1 MRKLL
6 EVAGSS
12 AAISFTRCG
21 YKPLQ
26 SNDEQIKSGCA
37 DVENTFRRSADLRS
51 LLVKTVKAFVT
62 TKQHVMLGAAHACAD
77 Q

>member
-12 AAISFTRCG
+12 ATISFTRCG

-26 SNDEQIKSGCA
+26 SNDEQIKSSRA
-37 DVENTFRRSADLRS
+37 DVEKALQGSADLIS
-51 LLVKTVKAFVT
+51 PLVKTVKAFAT
-62 TKQHVMLGAAHACAD
+62 TEQNVMHGATNACAV

>member
-12 AAISFTRCG
+12 ATISSIRCG

-26 SNDEQIKSGCA
+26 SNDEQIKSGWA
-37 DVENTFRRSADLRS
+37 DVENTLRRSADLSS
-51 LLVKTVKAFVT
+51 LLVKTVKALAT
-62 TKQHVMLGAAHACAD
+62 TEQNVMLGATHACAAH
-77 Q
+77 

>member
-6 EVAGSS
+6 VVAGSP
-12 AAISFTRCG
+12 ATISFTRCG

-26 SNDEQIKSGCA
+26 SNDEQNKSGWA
-37 DVENTFRRSADLRS
+37 DVENTLQRSADLIS
-51 LLVKTVKAFVT
+51 PLVKTVKAFAT
-62 TKQHVMLGAAHACAD
+62 TEQNVMHGATNACAV